1 MRKPKPK
8 KAIELACRVDLLN
21 RKNQFFNSIT
31 ARSTMSEMVVKAH
44 NLGLKFDFQIKHF
57 GAGPH
62 AQKLA
67 NAYYYDINS
76 RSTYGQMS
84 EIAGREK

>member
-1 MRKPKPK
+1 MKKPKPR
-8 KAIELACRVDLLN
+8 KAIELAHRVDYQN

-31 ARSTMSEMVVKAH
+31 ARSTMSELVVKAH
-44 NLGLKFDFQIKHF
+44 RLGLRFDFEIKHF

-84 EIAGREK
+84 QIAGREK